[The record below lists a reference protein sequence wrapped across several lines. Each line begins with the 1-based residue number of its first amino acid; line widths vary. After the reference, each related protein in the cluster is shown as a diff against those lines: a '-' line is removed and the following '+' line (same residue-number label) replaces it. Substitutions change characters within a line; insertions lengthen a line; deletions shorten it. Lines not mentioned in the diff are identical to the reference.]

1 MPRRAQLLYRLQK
14 VDNQL
19 AQKKR
24 RYRQV
29 EARLGESEPL
39 RRARAEL
46 KEAREHLAR
55 CQATLRDLEL
65 QVAGV
70 VEKQQASEKL
80 LYSGRVKN
88 PRELSDLQK
97 EIEYLKRRQ
106 AELEDRQLE
115 AMVEVEQATTRL
127 GIASEQYV
135 VVESSWRAENA
146 ELGAEYD
153 SLRRELAHLLAQR
166 KGLLRHIS
174 ETDLAEYNAI
184 RRLRQGVAVVAVRD
198 GACQVCHV
206 SVPRRDLERARQTD
220 ELFHCSGCDR
230 ILYVP
235 EE

>member
-1 MPRRAQLLYRLQK
+1 MPRRAQLLYKLQNI
-14 VDNQL
+14 DGQL

-29 EARLGESEPL
+29 ESRLGESESL

-46 KEAREHLAR
+46 KEAKEHLAR

-70 VEKQQASEKL
+70 VEKREASAKL

-97 EIEYLKRRQ
+97 EIEYLERRQ
-106 AELEDRQLE
+106 SELEDRQLE
-115 AMVEVEQATTRL
+115 AMVEVERAINSL
-127 GIASEQYV
+127 GVASEQYV
-135 VVESSWRAENA
+135 VVEAAWRSENA
-146 ELGAEYD
+146 ELGAEYE
-153 SLRRELAHLLAQR
+153 SLKHELARLLARR
-166 KGLLRHIS
+166 KNLVRHIS
-174 ETDLAEYNAI
+174 EADLAEYNAI

-198 GACQVCHV
+198 GACQACHV

-235 EE
+235 DE